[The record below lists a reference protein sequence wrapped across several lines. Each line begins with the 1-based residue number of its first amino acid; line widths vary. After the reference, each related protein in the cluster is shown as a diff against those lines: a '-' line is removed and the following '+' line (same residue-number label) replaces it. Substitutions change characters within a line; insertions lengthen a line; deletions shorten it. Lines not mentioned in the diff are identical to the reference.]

1 MHLIVRQGSELTASC
16 HHQFT
21 SAKTSMVNTSE
32 NLNHQGS
39 RTKPIANL
47 RWYIGGILFLST
59 VINYIDRQTLSVLAP
74 YIKREFNWDNSTFA
88 LLIISFRLS
97 YSFGQTASGL
107 YLDKVGIRR
116 GLSFTVAFYSVA
128 AMLTSLSTGLRSL
141 CAFRFLLGA
150 GESANW
156 PAATKAVA
164 EWFPRKESGW
174 AVALF
179 DSGSAIGGAVAP
191 FLVYEV
197 YRLTGDW
204 RSAFMVT
211 GLLGLVWLPLF
222 RWLYRRPEEHAR
234 LSPTEREYILRERS
248 DVSPSGTGRLPYRTL
263 LRLRQT
269 WGIIIA
275 KSFTDPVWFFIT
287 DWFAIYLVAR
297 GFRPEES
304 LLAFWVPFLAADIGN
319 FVGGGFS
326 SWLIGRGWSTG
337 RARRSVALIS
347 GLGMTTLAAT
357 VFFRSFPAMIFCFA
371 TATLAYASFS
381 TVVLAL
387 PADLYRTGSVASVS
401 GMSGTGAG
409 IGTIIATFLIGV
421 VSDRYSFEPILLTAS
436 LIPLIATGAV
446 LFLVRNGKATEEGLI
461 NPI

>member
-1 MHLIVRQGSELTASC
+1 MNA
-16 HHQFT
+16 
-21 SAKTSMVNTSE
+21 AAPPKTI
-32 NLNHQGS
+32 
-39 RTKPIANL
+39 KNL
-47 RWYIGGILFLST
+47 RWYIGFLLFLST

-74 YIKREFNWDNSTFA
+74 YIKRDFHWDNSTFA

-97 YSFGQTASGL
+97 YSFGQSASG
-107 YLDKVGIRR
+107 YFLDKVGIRR
-116 GLSFTVAFYSVA
+116 GLSLTVAFYSFVA
-128 AMLTSLSTGLRSL
+128 ILTSLATGLRSL

-191 FLVYEV
+191 FIVYEL
-197 YRLTGDW
+197 YRLTGNW
-204 RSAFMVT
+204 RSAFAVT
-211 GLLGLVWLPLF
+211 GLLGFLWLPLF
-222 RWLYRRPEEHAR
+222 RWLYRKPEEHPR
-234 LSPTEREYILRERS
+234 LSASEREFILRERS
-248 DVSPSGTGRLPYRTL
+248 DVSPSGSGRLSYGTL

-269 WGIIIA
+269 WGIIVG

-287 DWFAIYLVAR
+287 DWFAIYLVSR

-304 LLAFWVPFLAADIGN
+304 LLAFWVPFLAADVGN
-319 FVGGGFS
+319 FVGGGLS
-326 SWLIGRGWSTG
+326 SWLIGRGWPTG
-337 RARRSVALIS
+337 RSRRLVALVS

-371 TATLAYASFS
+371 FATLAYASFS
-381 TVVLAL
+381 TVVIAL

-409 IGTIIATFLIGV
+409 IGTILATFLTGV
-421 VSDRYSFEPILLTAS
+421 ISDRYSFEPILLGAS
-436 LIPLIATGAV
+436 LLPLIATAAV
-446 LFLVRNGKATEEGLI
+446 VLLVRNGKATKEGLI
-461 NPI
+461 NP

>member
-1 MHLIVRQGSELTASC
+1 MRRAGVSSSTVAFEQ
-16 HHQFT
+16 
-21 SAKTSMVNTSE
+21 
-32 NLNHQGS
+32 
-39 RTKPIANL
+39 TKPISNL
-47 RWYIGGILFLST
+47 RWYIGGLLFLST

-74 YIKREFNWDNSTFA
+74 YIKTEFHWNNATFA
-88 LLIISFRLS
+88 WLIIGFRIS

-116 GLSFTVAFYSVA
+116 GLSIAVAFYSVVS
-128 AMLTSLSTGLRSL
+128 MLTSLSTGFRSL
-141 CAFRFLLGA
+141 LAFRFLLGA

-191 FLVYEV
+191 FLVFAV
-197 YRLTGDW
+197 YRFTGDW
-204 RSAFMVT
+204 RSVFVVT
-211 GLLGLVWLPLF
+211 GLLGFLWLPLF
-222 RWLYRRPEEHAR
+222 RWLYRSPEEHPR
-234 LSPTEREYILRERS
+234 LAPAERDYILRERS
-248 DVSPSGTGRLPYRTL
+248 DVSSSLSFERPSNRAL
-263 LRLRQT
+263 LRLPQT
-269 WGIIIA
+269 WGIIIG

-287 DWFAIYLVAR
+287 DWFAIYLVSR
-297 GFRPEES
+297 GFKLEES
-304 LLAFWVPFLAADIGN
+304 LLAFWVPFLAADVGN

-337 RARRSVALIS
+337 RARRSVALVS

-357 VFFRSFPAMIFCFA
+357 VYFRSFPAMIFCFA
-371 TATLAYASFS
+371 IATLAYASFS

-409 IGTIIATFLIGV
+409 IGTILATLLIGV
-421 VSDRYSFEPILLTAS
+421 VSDRFSFEPILVTAS
-436 LIPLIATGAV
+436 LLPLIATAAV
-446 LFLVRNGKATEEGLI
+446 MLLVRNTKATDEGLVNQI
-461 NPI
+461 